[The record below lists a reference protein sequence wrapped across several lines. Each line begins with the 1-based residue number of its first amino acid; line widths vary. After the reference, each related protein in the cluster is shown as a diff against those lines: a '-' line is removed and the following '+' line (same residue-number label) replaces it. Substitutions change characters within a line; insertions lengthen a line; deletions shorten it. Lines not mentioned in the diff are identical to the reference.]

1 MYKVIVTDYAS
12 GRMGFVSSVIL
23 NTKGALFQLEDD
35 KNKAMSFDDYNL
47 CHDFKDFLE
56 GRFDIK
62 VEIVVRD

>member
-1 MYKVIVTDYAS
+1 MYKVIVTDYS
-12 GRMGFVSSVIL
+12 TGRMGFVSSVIL

-35 KNKAMSFDDYNL
+35 KNKAMTFEDYNT